1 VEETKRE
8 VGRGGRRD
16 SDACEHVHAVL
27 PPAFAGEPLGTHE
40 CRTSL
45 LPKHGDIGTPDS
57 RQRNDGRS
65 AFHVFCI
72 ELSSTTR
79 DPSTD

>member
-1 VEETKRE
+1 MQEAKRE
-8 VGRGGRRD
+8 VRRGCRRKPD
-16 SDACEHVHAVL
+16 GCEHVDAVL
-27 PPAFAGEPLGTHE
+27 PPALAGEPLGTHE
-40 CRTSL
+40 CCASF

-65 AFHVFCI
+65 AFHVVCI
-72 ELSSTTR
+72 DASATTP

>member
-1 VEETKRE
+1 MQEAKRE
-8 VGRGGRRD
+8 VGRGHRRHP
-16 SDACEHVHAVL
+16 DARQHVDTVL
-27 PPAFAGEPLGTHE
+27 PSAFPGKPLGTHE
-40 CRTSL
+40 CRASL
-45 LPKHGDIGTPDS
+45 LPKHGDIWTPDR

-72 ELSSTTR
+72 ERSTSPR